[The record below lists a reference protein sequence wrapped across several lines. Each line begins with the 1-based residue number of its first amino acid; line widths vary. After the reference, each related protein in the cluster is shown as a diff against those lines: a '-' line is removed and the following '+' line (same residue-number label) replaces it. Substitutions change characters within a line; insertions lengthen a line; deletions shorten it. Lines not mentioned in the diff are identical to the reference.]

1 MPEFLSAHGI
11 TLFDLLNHVVFF
23 PYHYYFLVCYYLSKG
38 LFFFY
43 GCFYYFCNFIFDCP
57 GSSLLLCGLSLVWR
71 VRAALCCN
79 SQASHDGGFSCCGAP
94 AVGMRPSVDAQHRLS
109 SCGAWA

>member
-38 LFFFY
+38 LFFFLRV
-43 GCFYYFCNFIFDCP
+43 F
-57 GSSLLLCGLSLVWR
+57 LLFL
-71 VRAALCCN
+71 
-79 SQASHDGGFSCCGAP
+79 
-94 AVGMRPSVDAQHRLS
+94 
-109 SCGAWA
+109 